1 MDIRESRIIRR
12 AAVTGM
18 PLVGQKALVTGA
30 NSGIGKAVAIAMAEA
45 GAHVVVNYV
54 TGDDEAHAV
63 ADQIAEFGGKAI
75 VCRADVSNEC
85 QVAEMFEEMCAVFG
99 TLDIVVANAG
109 LQRDA
114 PFQEMTLTQ
123 WNTVINV
130 NLTGQF
136 CAPARP
142 CASSCGGAR
151 GRACRARSARSS
163 A

>member
-1 MDIRESRIIRR
+1 MDTGETAMIARQESAGR
-12 AAVTGM
+12 
-18 PLVGQKALVTGA
+18 PLAGQTALVTGA

-45 GAHVVVNYV
+45 GAAVAVNYL
-54 TGDDEAHAV
+54 TGDEEARAVTETIARCGGTAV
-63 ADQIAEFGGKAI
+63 A
-75 VCRADVSNEC
+75 VRADVSNEA
-85 QVAEMFEEMCAVFG
+85 QVTEMFEKACAVFG

-114 PFQEMTLTQ
+114 PFAEMTLAQ

-136 CAPARP
+136 LCARA
-142 CASSCGGAR
+142 AAR
-151 GRACRARSARSS
+151 GPRSRAPSARSS